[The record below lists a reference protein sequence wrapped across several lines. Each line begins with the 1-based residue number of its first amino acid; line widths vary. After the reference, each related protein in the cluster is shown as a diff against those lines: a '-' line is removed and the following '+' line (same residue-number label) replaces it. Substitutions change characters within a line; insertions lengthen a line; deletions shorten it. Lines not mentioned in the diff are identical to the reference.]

1 MERYK
6 IFPKGY
12 TSPATLPNGRKPPPV
27 CTALK
32 TTRRLLHEHD
42 PVGWSP
48 ECNEWWEKFIHDA
61 ESYGIEAPPGDVRD
75 EYFPLIQCPRWTMP
89 LIGPVLQV
97 PLAETGAVTAQ
108 EMQLV
113 EPEYLALT
121 TTQASSSTRKRR
133 SADLQDLN
141 EGDMIAMT
149 PTSSQ
154 QHIANEERESDVV
167 TPFWICEVVTV
178 GDGSAL
184 TVAWYGADVHKDRAN
199 DKDDWGRFRFTKR
212 FQAHNKTRPVTSTVN
227 KYACGILAY
236 GFVLK
241 KQVPTG
247 GVPMR
252 VIALI
257 KERLTT
263 TTNDV
268 DLDEELE

>member
-1 MERYK
+1 MNMTAISSVRWFMPNYL
-6 IFPKGY
+6 IWQNHWSWTNSTLVSMPQYFCVLCVLGY
-12 TSPATLPNGRKPPPV
+12 VRAPWYQRFQGLAKLSNLAKPPIFV
-27 CTALK
+27 K
-32 TTRRLLHEHD
+32 R
-42 PVGWSP
+42 
-48 ECNEWWEKFIHDA
+48 
-61 ESYGIEAPPGDVRD
+61 YG
-75 EYFPLIQCPRWTMP
+75 
-89 LIGPVLQV
+89 
-97 PLAETGAVTAQ
+97 
-108 EMQLV
+108 
-113 EPEYLALT
+113 
-121 TTQASSSTRKRR
+121 SS
-133 SADLQDLN
+133 DW
-141 EGDMIAMT
+141 
-149 PTSSQ
+149 
-154 QHIANEERESDVV
+154 
-167 TPFWICEVVTV
+167 TPFLPLSFWQMHLRDWRICICEVVTV

-236 GFVLK
+236 GFLLK